1 MRRLTLLFLL
11 CCIGLLAACAGFGG
25 DESTSVPALLETARN
40 ALRQANSLSFAIEPI
55 GAPPPLNL
63 QISDLPLDFH
73 LVFAD
78 VQVIQPSSLYV
89 DARLEAG
96 SILTLDIAIFMQEN
110 RQFYRLPA
118 FGWQESELAPDFMP
132 GQLLSP
138 GGTLDQA
145 LLSLADP
152 QTLGIEYL
160 ADGQRAH
167 HLSAQAAGEILS
179 PLLFDLATLSP
190 QVWVD
195 LWLEREPGRP
205 VRLELR
211 EPNADHGW
219 RFTFY
224 DYDRAPRFAEADLPI
239 SFSYDP
245 NAFAASTAPPTRVS
259 SVAMVLITIVILLG
273 ASTVAIALALRRP
286 TANTAAET
294 HYLPAARAWRVLA
307 IILIPLFIGSLD
319 LTVVSAFLPELFVDL
334 NLPLQ
339 SASDDALWVISG
351 YLLAYLVS
359 LTFVGRASDLLGRRP
374 VYVVSLL
381 LFFLGSLWVAR
392 ADGLPFQGLASLF
405 ARLEL
410 RLSSGEIGL
419 QSILIGRVI
428 QAFGAGALVPVS
440 LALVSDLFPPERRA
454 RPFGLIAAVDTLGW
468 VLGHLY
474 GGALIAAFA
483 SPTGRAIQD
492 FAHRAGA
499 TWFALNWQTLFWI
512 NLPLTILALW
522 VVLRSTRD
530 LPERRSA
537 GRFDFLGVI
546 LLTTAL
552 MCLIIGL
559 GANIDP
565 SQDLSHSALPPYAL
579 PLLILC
585 AVCLVAYAVWSR
597 RVQDPIFA
605 WEQFRRPPL
614 AAASWVN
621 LCVGFVIMIGL
632 IGVPILVNVSLDTVA
647 DLPEGALR
655 VGLLLSGLT
664 IPMALAAWLG
674 GGLTERTGP
683 QRVAPAGLLLAAL
696 GFALIWQTWDASLQD
711 GWIALQLAIVGI
723 GLGLTLAP
731 ISSASLNAARSDE
744 RGAIGALVILLR
756 LLGMSISATA
766 LANYALSRINARAI
780 AELGAALDPIAYAES
795 YANIAIAVIAEL
807 GGIGLLVCALALLPA
822 GRLDRSQ
829 VAEDETP

>member
-1 MRRLTLLFLL
+1 MRRLTLPLLL
-11 CCIGLLAACAGFGG
+11 CCVALLAACAGFGG
-25 DESTSVPALLETARN
+25 DEATPVSELLESARN

-63 QISDLPLDFH
+63 QISDLPLDFQ

-96 SILTLDIAIFMQEN
+96 GILTLDIAIFMQEN

-118 FGWQESELAPDFMP
+118 LGWQESELAPGFLP
-132 GQLLSP
+132 GQLLSS

-145 LLSLADP
+145 LLSLSDP

-167 HLSAQAAGEILS
+167 HLIASAAGATLS
-179 PLLFDLATLSP
+179 PLLFDLATLTP
-190 QVWVD
+190 QVQVD

-211 EPNADHGW
+211 EPNAEQGW

-224 DYDRAPRFAEADLPI
+224 DYDRAPRFTEEDLPI
-239 SFSYDP
+239 PFSYDP
-245 NAFAASTAPPTRVS
+245 SAFATSAPPPTRVS
-259 SVAMVLITIVILLG
+259 SVTTVLITIVILLG
-273 ASTVAIALALRRP
+273 SSTAAIALALRHRSA
-286 TANTAAET
+286 TATAPET
-294 HYLPAARAWRVLA
+294 QYPPAARAWRVLA

-339 SASDDALWVISG
+339 SASDDALWVLSG

-392 ADGLPFQGLASLF
+392 ADGLPYQGLATLF

-483 SPTGRAIQD
+483 SPAGRTIQD

-512 NLPLTILALW
+512 NLPLTVWALW
-522 VVLRSTRD
+522 VVLRSTRG

-537 GRFDFLGVI
+537 GRFDFLGAL
-546 LLTTAL
+546 LLTSAL
-552 MCLIIGL
+552 ICLIIGL

-565 SQDLSHSALPPYAL
+565 NQDLSRSSLPPYAL
-579 PLLILC
+579 PLLVLC
-585 AVCLVAYAVWSR
+585 AVCLLAYAAWSR
-597 RVQDPIFA
+597 RIQEPIFA
-605 WEQFRRPPL
+605 WELLRRPPL

-632 IGVPILVNVSLDTVA
+632 ISVPILVNVTLDTVA
-647 DLPEGALR
+647 NLPEGALR
-655 VGLLLSGLT
+655 VGLLLSALT

-674 GGLTERTGP
+674 GGQTERVGP

-696 GFALIWQTWDASLQD
+696 GFALIWQTWDASLPD
-711 GWIALQLAIVGI
+711 GWIALQLGIVGI

-731 ISSASLNAARSDE
+731 ISSASLNAARRDE

-756 LLGMSISATA
+756 LLGMTLSATA

-822 GRLDRSQ
+822 GRLGRTQ
-829 VAEDETP
+829 